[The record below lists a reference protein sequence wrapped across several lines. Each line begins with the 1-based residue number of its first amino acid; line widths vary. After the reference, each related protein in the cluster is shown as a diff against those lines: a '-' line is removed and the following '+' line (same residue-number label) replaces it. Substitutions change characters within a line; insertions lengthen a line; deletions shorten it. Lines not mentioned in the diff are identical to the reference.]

1 MTLSFDS
8 DTDYS
13 VSECPLS
20 QTHFLRPSV
29 TSHWSIG
36 GHCQS
41 SHHDAAGRSVCRG
54 GVQLRPDAHAG
65 ERSWWGY
72 NGTAGWRGCVER
84 DRPESYTVDV
94 RASDLKLSHSEKPMH
109 PCLSYRTWLYSVL
122 IGVRGQEVKGQGLKV
137 KRCYS
142 RELVNSSIPENTVL
156 LVFCLYQ
163 E

>member
-72 NGTAGWRGCVER
+72 NGTAGRRGCVER

-122 IGVRGQEVKGQGLKV
+122 IGVRGREVGRSRVKGMDKCG
-137 KRCYS
+137 
-142 RELVNSSIPENTVL
+142 IPKTQCCCN
-156 LVFCLYQ
+156 
-163 E
+163 